1 MKGYFGQLARRTGLS
16 IGNQTAAARGSS
28 TEPSVAAAAKT
39 SAPVAPIH
47 VEEVVF
53 TASSPDAGADVSTG
67 RTSDLSTSAD
77 VMNLTAGLATP
88 NEVYP
93 SPRETVS
100 AEANQNASVGHA
112 ETAHHTA
119 DIPDTAISQETAPHE
134 SRVRFVAAEPETA
147 KPATEQVFFDERPFA
162 ESARTVSVE
171 PQPLTE
177 ETVTVESGAVELRQ
191 PDYETRASSVRPHEV
206 QSVEIVNQVDARP
219 PKPANAPEAPEREPR
234 RIFQDQLK
242 EVIAWITSPPE
253 EVEQSTFEVVEMQH
267 ETSNVV
273 IRERE
278 RPGSAERPSK
288 ASEPH
293 VNDLSLSIGTISIVV
308 EEPKQDFPVS
318 IAPAPT
324 THTSPQP
331 VAPEPT
337 RLSRYYLRNL

>member
-1 MKGYFGQLARRTGLS
+1 MVAPTETFTSTHETISPAANDTAR
-16 IGNQTAAARGSS
+16 QTAEIPGNTLS
-28 TEPSVAAAAKT
+28 EESV
-39 SAPVAPIH
+39 
-47 VEEVVF
+47 
-53 TASSPDAGADVSTG
+53 
-67 RTSDLSTSAD
+67 
-77 VMNLTAGLATP
+77 
-88 NEVYP
+88 
-93 SPRETVS
+93 
-100 AEANQNASVGHA
+100 
-112 ETAHHTA
+112 
-119 DIPDTAISQETAPHE
+119 PHE
-134 SRVRFVAAEPETA
+134 SRVRFVAPEPEAT
-147 KPATEQVFFDERPFA
+147 KPATEQVFFDERPFDQ
-162 ESARTVSVE
+162 SALTLSVE
-171 PQPLTE
+171 SQPLTE
-177 ETVTVESGAVELRQ
+177 ETVTVEISAEELQQ
-191 PDYETRASSVRPHEV
+191 PDHETRDSSVRHHEV

-219 PKPANAPEAPEREPR
+219 KPANANVADAPDREPR

-253 EVEQSTFEVVEMQH
+253 EVEQTTFEAIEAQH
-267 ETSNVV
+267 DTNHVV

-278 RPGSAERPSK
+278 QPRSAERPSK

>member
-16 IGNQTAAARGSS
+16 FRKETAAASGRSS
-28 TEPSVAAAAKT
+28 TGPGGAAEVKT
-39 SAPVAPIH
+39 SAAVAPIH

-53 TASSPDAGADVSTG
+53 TASSPAVDSDVSLSRASGTLADG
-67 RTSDLSTSAD
+67 GNQFTSVA
-77 VMNLTAGLATP
+77 AP
-88 NEVYP
+88 NEASA

-100 AEANQNASVGHA
+100 ADANENTSVSKV

-119 DIPDTAISQETAPHE
+119 EIPDAGLSQPVQHE
-134 SRVRFVAAEPETA
+134 ARVRVVASEPETA
-147 KPATEQVFFDERPFA
+147 RPATEHVFFDERPFDQ
-162 ESARTVSVE
+162 SARTVSAE
-171 PQPLTE
+171 PESITE
-177 ETVTVESGAVELRQ
+177 ETSIVISPAEEPRQ
-191 PDYETRASSVRPHEV
+191 PRDETRDFSISHHEV
-206 QSVEIVNQVDARP
+206 QHVEIVTPRESRP
-219 PKPANAPEAPEREPR
+219 VTPANANMADAREREPR

-253 EVEQSTFEVVEMQH
+253 EVEQTTFEVIEAPH
-267 ETSNVV
+267 ETNTVV
-273 IRERE
+273 VRERE
-278 RPGSAERPSK
+278 QGRSAERPSK

-318 IAPAPT
+318 LTPAPT